1 MGKLRLISDSLQ
13 FADCICLQHN
23 LRFCSKT
30 KCTADRH
37 RLSTEAYLRLI
48 GPIREKRLSLLTCSS
63 SWTKPL
69 TQMFRLYHLSSTKLF
84 KAHEVNEPCKK
95 WKNMWKRTKRKAGS
109 GPFRVPF
116 VKLLWIW
123 NHEIG
128 RIRRSRVASLAAR
141 HRVRHPT
148 GHGRHCRCHEPHCY
162 PWPTAA
168 PGSVFI
174 MFYYSSPIHIWYPW
188 YL

>member
-1 MGKLRLISDSLQ
+1 MHSRSPQTVHWSIFTSHWTHQRKAFVALDLLILMDQ
-13 FADCICLQHN
+13 TVDTDVQ
-23 LRFCSKT
+23 T
-30 KCTADRH
+30 
-37 RLSTEAYLRLI
+37 
-48 GPIREKRLSLLTCSS
+48 
-63 SWTKPL
+63 
-69 TQMFRLYHLSSTKLF
+69 LSSTKLF

-128 RIRRSRVASLAAR
+128 RTRRSRVASLAAR

-174 MFYYSSPIHIWYPW
+174 MFYYSSPILIWYHWYPW

>member
-1 MGKLRLISDSLQ
+1 MQDLSTI
-13 FADCICLQHN
+13 ADCICLQHN

-174 MFYYSSPIHIWYPW
+174 MFYFSSPILIWYPW